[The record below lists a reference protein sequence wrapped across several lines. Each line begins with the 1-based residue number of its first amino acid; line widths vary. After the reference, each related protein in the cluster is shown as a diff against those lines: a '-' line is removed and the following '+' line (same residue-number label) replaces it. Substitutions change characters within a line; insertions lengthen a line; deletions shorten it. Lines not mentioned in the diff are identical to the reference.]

1 MALTPTTTRLDY
13 PDVMDSPSSGI
24 TGQSAIRYP
33 DSLGT
38 PPFEKWILFE
48 VKSGRHILRTQMA
61 PAANSADRTIKSVA
75 LYLPPEAMK
84 STLSVAWANDDY
96 GAITGAAVS
105 AAVQAGNEMQK
116 AGTGMMSP
124 AGIMDLLKKVAPGA
138 AGVAAAVVI
147 DAGKDTVEAF
157 TGVDIEKLTGGILGL
172 APNPRTDVFFKS
184 VEYRSHNFSFTM
196 TPRNIGEADAIDK
209 ILNTFQYYMLPS
221 FGNDFPGIGAVGVD
235 GIMFLGYPYEFE
247 ISTFTE
253 SNGSRHHITTF
264 DRSVLQSI
272 AIDHAA
278 GTRVAFVDSRGDN
291 QYYPATTSIQLTF
304 QEVRLQ
310 GRDNNKVIWRGAGPR
325 PATTPPGY
333 EE

>member
-1 MALTPTTTRLDY
+1 MALINTT
-13 PDVMDSPSSGI
+13 SGFNDRN
-24 TGQSAIRYP
+24 AIRYP

-61 PAANSADRTIKSVA
+61 PAANTADRTIKSVA

-84 STLSVAWANDDY
+84 STLSVTWSNDDY
-96 GAITGAAVS
+96 GAVTGAMLS
-105 AAVQAGNEMQK
+105 AAIQTGNEMQR

-124 AGIMDLLKKVAPGA
+124 AGIMDLAKKVAPAVGGA
-138 AGVAAAVVI
+138 LATVLI
-147 DAGKDTVEAF
+147 DAGKDTVKAF
-157 TGVDIEKLTGGILGL
+157 TGADPDKVIGGLLGL

-196 TPRNIGEADAIDK
+196 TPRNIGEANAIDE

-221 FGNDFPGIGAVGVD
+221 FGNDLPVIGAVGVD

-310 GRDNNKVIWRGAGPR
+310 GRDNNHVIWRGAGPGKQ
-325 PATTPPGY
+325 PPGY
-333 EE
+333 GE